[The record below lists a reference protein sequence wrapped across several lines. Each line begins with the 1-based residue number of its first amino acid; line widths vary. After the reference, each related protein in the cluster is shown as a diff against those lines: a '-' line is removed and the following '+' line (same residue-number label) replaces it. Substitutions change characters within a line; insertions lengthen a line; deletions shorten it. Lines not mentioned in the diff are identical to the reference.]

1 MITAEESGR
10 RINESIENT
19 MTPGTKGYHND
30 DDGVNNGSLKCNNDE
45 RLEST
50 AADDDEKQWTV
61 SQEAVELAGVH

>member
-1 MITAEESGR
+1 
-10 RINESIENT
+10 